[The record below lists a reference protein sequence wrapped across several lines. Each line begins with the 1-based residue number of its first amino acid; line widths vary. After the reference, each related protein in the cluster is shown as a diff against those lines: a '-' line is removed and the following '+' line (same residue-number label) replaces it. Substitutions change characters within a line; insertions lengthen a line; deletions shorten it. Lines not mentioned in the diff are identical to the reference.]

1 MLFQSPQFL
10 IFFLLFFPAYWA
22 LKNSLRLQN
31 LLTLAAS
38 YVFYGWWDWRLLG
51 LIGLTSGF
59 DYVAALQID
68 QSGNERIRRAWLRS
82 SLCFNLTILGFFK
95 YYNFFAAELQQLM
108 HSVGIVGVDL
118 RLNILLPVGISF
130 YTFQTLSYTV
140 DVFRRQ
146 MSAARD
152 PVAFFAYIA
161 FFPQLVAGPIERAQ
175 HLVPQFTAKRHFEYS
190 SAVASARLVLW
201 GFFKKLAVADACAPF
216 VDRCFQADAQVSG
229 WLLMAASVAFVF
241 QIYGDFSGYSDI
253 ARGTAGLLGINL
265 MQNFRFPYFS
275 ESPAEFWRRWHI
287 SLSSWFRDYVY
298 IPLGGGRQGKRRASL
313 NVLLVFGLSGLWHG
327 AAWTY
332 VVWGLLNGV
341 LVLITNERRNTE
353 DDDHAIWPAP
363 TRVLRMLGTFVLITG
378 GWLFFR
384 AHSVEHALTCV
395 RAMLSDVVQHPGGG
409 LPVLRGLALRESWP
423 WLVLLMVVPEWFAFS
438 RGLKM
443 DVLPR
448 GVRWGVYVGLCS
460 LIAWTAFCRPASE
473 FLYFQF

>member
-10 IFFLLFFPAYWA
+10 LFFLLFFPAYWA
-22 LKNSLRLQN
+22 LKSNLRLQN
-31 LLTLAAS
+31 LLTLAGS

-59 DYVAALQID
+59 DFIAALKID
-68 QSGNERIRRAWLRS
+68 RSGDESVRRRWLQC

-95 YYNFFAAELQQLM
+95 YYNFFAAELQQLL
-108 HSVGIVGVDL
+108 HSAGIADVDL

-152 PVAFFAYIA
+152 PIAFFAYIA

-175 HLVPQFTAKRHFEYS
+175 HLVPQFTAGRQFEYR

-216 VDRCFQADAQVSG
+216 VDRCFQVDAQVSG
-229 WLLMAASVAFVF
+229 WLLMAACVAFAF

-298 IPLGGGRQGKRRASL
+298 IPLGGGRQGKGRARL

-341 LVLITNERRNTE
+341 LVLATSDRRSTL
-353 DDDHAIWPAP
+353 DDARSVLPSP

-384 AHSVEHALTCV
+384 AHSIEHAFNCV
-395 RAMLSDVVQHPGGG
+395 RTMLADVVLHPGGI
-409 LPVLRGLALRESWP
+409 LPVVKGLALHEYWP
-423 WLVLLMVVPEWFAFS
+423 WLVLLIVVPEWFAF
-438 RGLKM
+438 RGGLTP

-448 GVRWGVYVGLCS
+448 FFRWGIYVALCS

>member
-10 IFFLLFFPAYWA
+10 LFFLLFFPAYWA

-59 DYVAALQID
+59 DYVAALKID
-68 QSGNERIRRAWLRS
+68 QSSDENVRKAWLRS

-95 YYNFFAAELQQLM
+95 YYNFFAAELQQLLQLF
-108 HSVGIVGVDL
+108 GIGGADL

-140 DVFRRQ
+140 DVYRRQ

-152 PVAFFAYIA
+152 PIAFFAYIA

-175 HLVPQFTAKRHFEYS
+175 HLVPQFTAVRSFEYR

-201 GFFKKLAVADACAPF
+201 GFFRKLAVADACAPF
-216 VDRCFQADAQVSG
+216 VDRCFQTDAEISG
-229 WLLMAASVAFVF
+229 WLLMAACVAFAF

-253 ARGTAGLLGINL
+253 ARGTAGLLGIQL

-298 IPLGGGRQGKRRASL
+298 IPIGGGRQGKWRSRL

-341 LVLITNERRNTE
+341 LLLLTGDRRSTADKGPALWPSRSGVVRMLSTFLLIT
-353 DDDHAIWPAP
+353 
-363 TRVLRMLGTFVLITG
+363 L

-384 AHSVEHALTCV
+384 AQSVEHAVSCSQTIL
-395 RAMLSDVVQHPGGG
+395 ADVFQHPGGC
-409 LPVLRGLALRESWP
+409 LPALKRLALRESWP
-423 WLVLLMVVPEWFAFS
+423 WLVLLLVVPEWFAFR
-438 RGLKM
+438 RGMTL

-448 GVRWGVYVGLCS
+448 GIRWGIYVAVCS